1 MTAWSQLRSD
11 SLNSSVSVPAI
22 PVFDQ
27 GLNPPLADVISD
39 LSLVVLPVYLL
50 RRTKINQR
58 QRIMIF
64 SAFSASL
71 LITAVTILHSVVL
84 FTVRSNGTIVIGHA
98 KVSHV
103 PSAIRFLGVSFKEG
117 SGAKK
122 RTNERETFSSFD
134 AHATRRSP
142 HTLIPS
148 LFGFI
153 FILSDSRGIRG
164 DRRRFR

>member
-22 PVFDQ
+22 PMFDQ
-27 GLNPPLADVISD
+27 GLNPPPADVISD

-103 PSAIRFLGVSFKEG
+103 RSAIRFLGVSFGGG

-122 RTNERETFSSFD
+122 RTNERETISSFD

-142 HTLIPS
+142 HTLIRS